1 MDQQYIKSVDTE
13 KPLGQMVENYANMR
27 WWRGFSIGW
36 IGGIT
41 YSSLLF
47 LYFHYKK

>member
-1 MDQQYIKSVDTE
+1 MESYIESVDTE
-13 KPLGQMVENYANMR
+13 KPLGKIVDHYSNMR
-27 WWRGFSIGW
+27 WWRGFYIGW
-36 IGGIT
+36 ISGIT